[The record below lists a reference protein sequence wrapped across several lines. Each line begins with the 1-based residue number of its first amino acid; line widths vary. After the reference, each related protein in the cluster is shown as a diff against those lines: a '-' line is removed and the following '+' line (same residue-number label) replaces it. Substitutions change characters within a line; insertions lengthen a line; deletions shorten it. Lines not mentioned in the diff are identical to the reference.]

1 MREKKKEKIKKRIKL
16 KKLKNEEPKKFHKP
30 TSINSKKIKVFFL
43 CSNFLFIAILA
54 QIKTKTMSS
63 ITILIIII
71 IYFGLL
77 LLISNIISKKG
88 SDNDTFFKAN
98 KNSKWYLVAFGMI
111 GTALSG
117 VTFIS
122 VPGEVGNPDL
132 QFKYFQF
139 VLGNAIGMI
148 VVATVLLPLYYRM
161 NLTSIYSY
169 IEKRLGVVSYKTAAS
184 IFLISRTIGSAFRL
198 YLVVIVLQKFVFDD
212 FGIPFAITVLLSLAF
227 IFAYTYRGG
236 LKTIIITDTLQTFF
250 LVSSVFLTIIFIC
263 NSLDLSFLQ
272 AFETVKDSN
281 YSKIFFF
288 DDFNKGNYFWKQLLG
303 GMFVTIAMVGL
314 DQDLM
319 QKNLSCKNIG
329 EAKKNMF
336 VFTGIFVLINIF
348 FLSVGA
354 LLYIYAEKNGIVV
367 PMVDGS
373 PRTDL
378 LFPEIA
384 FHHLSIVPAIVFLLG
399 LTAATFATTD
409 SALTA
414 LTTSFCVDFLGMDK
428 EQNSNSENPKTQKE
442 KEFRNKKLIKTRHLV
457 HIGFSILMFLVI
469 IIFNSL
475 NDKSVVTMIFKV
487 ASYTYGPLLGLY
499 VFGLLMKTKT
509 VHDKFV
515 PIICIISPLLCLLIS
530 QNAVT
535 LLGDYK
541 IDNELIIVNGFITFI
556 GLLLISK
563 PALEN
568 TRF

>member
-1 MREKKKEKIKKRIKL
+1 MT
-16 KKLKNEEPKKFHKP
+16 P
-30 TSINSKKIKVFFL
+30 T
-43 CSNFLFIAILA
+43 
-54 QIKTKTMSS
+54 
-63 ITILIIII
+63 TILILIVV
-71 IYFGLL
+71 YFGILI
-77 LLISNIISKKG
+77 LISNIVSKKS

-122 VPGEVGNPDL
+122 VPGNVGSPEN
-132 QFKYFQF
+132 QFSYFQF
-139 VLGNAIGMI
+139 VLGNALGFLII
-148 VVATVLLPLYYRM
+148 AKVLLPLYYRM

-169 IEKRLGVVSYKTAAS
+169 IEQRLGVISYKTAAT

-198 YLVVIVLQKFVFDD
+198 YLVVIVLQRYVFD
-212 FGIPFAITVLLSLAF
+212 FFNVPFAVTVLISLAL

-250 LVSSVFLTIIFIC
+250 LVSSVLLTIIFIC
-263 NSLDLSFLQ
+263 NSLDLSAIQ
-272 AFETVKDSN
+272 AFEAVKNSN
-281 YSKIFFF
+281 YSKIFFYE
-288 DDFNKGNYFWKQLLG
+288 DYLKGNFVLKQILG
-303 GMFVTIAMVGL
+303 GIFVTIAMVGL

-329 EAKKNMF
+329 EAQKNMF
-336 VFTGIFVLINIF
+336 TFTGIFVIINIF

-354 LLYIYAEKNGIVV
+354 LLYLFAEKNGIEI
-367 PMVDGS
+367 PMVNGVA
-373 PRTDL
+373 RTDY

-384 FHHLSIVPAIVFLLG
+384 FNHLAIFPAIIFLLG

-414 LTTSFCVDFLGMDK
+414 LTTSFCVDFLNMDK
-428 EQNSNSENPKTQKE
+428 AENASNPK
-442 KEFRNKKLIKTRHLV
+442 NVKTRHLV
-457 HIGFSILMFLVI
+457 HLGFSLLMFLVI

-499 VFGLLMKTKT
+499 GFGLFMKSKT
-509 VHDKFV
+509 VRDKFV
-515 PIICIISPLLCLLIS
+515 PFICLISPLVCFFLAKNS
-530 QNAVT
+530 AT
-535 LLGDYK
+535 LFGNYV
-541 IDNELIIVNGFITFI
+541 IDNELIILNGLITFV

-563 PALEN
+563 PATSE

>member
-1 MREKKKEKIKKRIKL
+1 MT
-16 KKLKNEEPKKFHKP
+16 P
-30 TSINSKKIKVFFL
+30 
-43 CSNFLFIAILA
+43 IAIL
-54 QIKTKTMSS
+54 S
-63 ITILIIII
+63 LIIV
-71 IYFGLL
+71 YFGMLFF
-77 LLISNIISKKG
+77 ISHVVSKKDSG
-88 SDNDTFFKAN
+88 NDAFFKAN

-122 VPGEVGNPDL
+122 VPGEVGNPDN

-139 VLGNAIGMI
+139 ILGNAIGFI
-148 VVATVLLPLYYRM
+148 IIAKVLLPLYYRM
-161 NLTSIYSY
+161 NLTSIYGY
-169 IEKRLGVVSYKTAAS
+169 IEQRLGVVSYKTAAS

-198 YLVVIVLQKFVFDD
+198 YLVVIVLQRYVFD
-212 FGIPFAITVLLSLAF
+212 FYHIPFAVTVLISLLL

-263 NSLDLSFLQ
+263 RSLDLS
-272 AFETVKDSN
+272 AFEAFESVKNSN
-281 YSKIFFF
+281 YSKVFFF
-288 DDFNKGNYFWKQLLG
+288 EDAMKGHYFWKQILG
-303 GMFVTIAMVGL
+303 GIFVTIAMVGL

-329 EAKKNMF
+329 EAQKNMF
-336 VFTGIFVLINIF
+336 TFTGIFVIINIF

-354 LLYIYAEKNGIVV
+354 LLYIYASKNGIEV
-367 PMVDGS
+367 PVDLITGK

-384 FHHLSIVPAIVFLLG
+384 FHHLTLFPAVVFLLG

-428 EQNSNSENPKTQKE
+428 TENL
-442 KEFRNKKLIKTRHLV
+442 NKPNIVRTRHFV
-457 HIGFSILMFLVI
+457 HIGFSMLMFLVI
-469 IIFNSL
+469 VIFNAI
-475 NDKSVVTMIFKV
+475 NDASVVSMIFKI

-499 VFGLLMKTKT
+499 AFGLFMKSKT
-509 VHDKFV
+509 VHDKWV
-515 PIICIISPLLCLLIS
+515 PFICVLSPAICFLIS
-530 QNAVT
+530 TNSAT
-535 LLGDYK
+535 LLGGYV
-541 IDNELIIVNGFITFI
+541 IDNELIIINGLITFL
-556 GLLLISK
+556 GLLAISR
-563 PALEN
+563 PATEQ